1 MDQFAINSGM
11 FQYFKSNLFGLVVKN
26 SNLPKGFPFP
36 LHTDVWGL
44 LLPTLKAT
52 YPHMDMEIMLTMANA
67 PSVNMAAGA
76 ATFDASF
83 FVDVLVLPPG
93 KKPQSAFT
101 IEAVVNATVAIDCF
115 QSAKGPAIGLQIG
128 SATGIHMSLVK
139 STIGACACAYRVL
152 WWLLWWWWFLR
163 FVGSLSA

>member
-11 FQYFKSNLFGLVVKN
+11 FQYFKADLFHLLVNN

-36 LHTDVWGL
+36 LQTDVWGL
-44 LLPTLKAT
+44 LLPTLKST
-52 YPHMDMEIMLTMANA
+52 YPDMDMEIMLTMADA
-67 PSVNMAAGA
+67 PSVIMATGA

-83 FVDVLVLPPG
+83 YVDVLVLPPG
-93 KKPQSAFT
+93 KAPQSAFT

-128 SATGIHMSLVK
+128 SATGIHMSLIK
-139 STIGACACAYRVL
+139 STIGACGSQ
-152 WWLLWWWWFLR
+152 FG
-163 FVGSLSA
+163 FVW